1 MRSSFFGLNV
11 AQQGLY
17 TSRTM
22 LDITNHN
29 ISNAETEGY
38 TRQYGVQK
46 ATRPLPNAQ
55 RGMVG
60 TGTTIEQIS
69 QHRNE
74 YLDHKYWNM
83 NKDYGTYDVKATM
96 LKQMELIFNEPSD
109 VGFTSSFNGMFEAL
123 QSLSKD
129 PSDEA
134 NRVNFLASAESYAQY
149 MTDLGEQLRETQ
161 NDANFGVKNS
171 VNQINSF
178 AEQISTLNQQIRN
191 LELNGNRANDLRD
204 QRMVLVDDL
213 SKVVGIKYQVV
224 EDNFGMETVNITINR
239 QQLVS
244 GNAFNTLKLTT
255 RENPQNPEDNPD
267 LYDIEWNSGKKLKTN
282 DLTGEL
288 KGYIDIRDGNNGN
301 NFSGTVQSV
310 AGPSLTIEGINR
322 FDIPSSGEL
331 IIDNVTYD
339 YKYDPTSYI
348 EGIPPATDTVKLE
361 ILSPT
366 FTGTS
371 GDEVS
376 IGQTNTFKGVP
387 YYMQQL
393 NTFVRTFASEFNALQ
408 KQGDGGTGDPMFT
421 YEGYDPTA
429 TVDPSIPLVESQ
441 MSTYKMMTVDNLI
454 VNPNMIED
462 VSLLSTKADASHGQS
477 ANDIILAMI
486 DKRHDTEMFS
496 KGVPDN
502 YMQSIISELA
512 IDVSQMSSFRDGQEQ
527 LTKMITNQRLSISDV
542 DLEEETV
549 NLLKYQQAYSMSAKI
564 LSVFDEIYNVTIN
577 QMGV

>member
-38 TRQYGVQK
+38 SRQYGVQK

-83 NKDYGTYDVKATM
+83 NKDYGTYEVKSTM
-96 LKQMELIFNEPSD
+96 LQQMELIFNEPSE
-109 VGFTSSFNGMFEAL
+109 VGFTSYFDNMFETL

-134 NRVNFLASAESYAQY
+134 NRANFLASAESFSQY
-149 MTDLGEQLRETQ
+149 ITDLGKQLRGTQ

-171 VNQINSF
+171 VNQINSY

-204 QRMVLVDDL
+204 QRMVLVDKL
-213 SKVVGIKYQVV
+213 SKVVGIDYQVAS
-224 EDNFGMETVNITINR
+224 DQYGMETINITING

-244 GNAFNTLKLTT
+244 GNAFNTLELST
-255 RENPQNPEDNPD
+255 RETLDNPEDNPD
-267 LYDIEWNSGKKLKTN
+267 LYDIKWNSGKNLYTDN
-282 DLTGEL
+282 LTGEL

-301 NFSGTVQSV
+301 NFKGALDVDVVGSASV
-310 AGPSLTIEGINR
+310 TIKGINR
-322 FDIPSSGEL
+322 FDIPEAGE
-331 IIDNVTYD
+331 ITIDGINYQYTYD
-339 YKYDPTSYI
+339 PITYDKGNNTI
-348 EGIPPATDTVKLE
+348 DLVLDQLVTITEGTKVAM
-361 ILSPT
+361 
-366 FTGTS
+366 
-371 GDEVS
+371 GDV
-376 IGQTNTFKGVP
+376 NTFKGVP

-393 NTFVRTFASEFNALQ
+393 NKFVRTFASEMNELQ
-408 KQGDGGTGDPMFT
+408 QSGNDDTGSPLFV
-421 YEGYDPTA
+421 YEGYDGSTLLDA
-429 TVDPSIPLVESQ
+429 ED
-441 MSTYKMMTVDNLI
+441 MSSYTDMTIDNFI
-454 VNPNMIED
+454 VSPAMAED
-462 VSLLSTKADASHGQS
+462 VSLFSTKANASDGES

-486 DKRHDTEMFS
+486 DKRQDTKMFS

-502 YMQSIISELA
+502 YMQSIISELG

-564 LSVFDEIYNVTIN
+564 MSVFDEIYNVTIN

>member
-46 ATRPLPNAQ
+46 ATRPMPNAQ

-74 YLDHKYWNM
+74 YLDHKFWNM
-83 NKDYGTYDVKATM
+83 NKDYGTYEVKSTM
-96 LKQMELIFNEPSD
+96 LQQMELIFNEPSE
-109 VGFTSSFNGMFEAL
+109 VGFTSYFDNMFETL

-134 NRVNFLASAESYAQY
+134 NRANFLASAESFSQY
-149 MTDLGEQLRETQ
+149 ITDLGKQLRGTQ

-171 VNQINSF
+171 VNQINSY

-204 QRMVLVDDL
+204 QRMVLVDKL
-213 SKVVGIKYQVV
+213 SKVVGINYQVAT
-224 EDNFGMETVNITINR
+224 DQYGMETINITING

-244 GNAFNTLKLTT
+244 GNAFNTLELST
-255 RENPQNPEDNPD
+255 RETLDNPEDNPD
-267 LYDIEWNSGKKLKTN
+267 IYDIKWNSGKNLYTDN
-282 DLTGEL
+282 LTGEL

-301 NFSGTVQSV
+301 NFKGTVDSV
-310 AGPSLTIEGINR
+310 DTINNTITLADANR
-322 FDIPSSGEL
+322 FDIPMSGKLL
-331 IIDNVTYD
+331 IDGVPYEYDDYTYD
-339 YKYDPTSYI
+339 EASNEVTLELNI
-348 EGIPPATDTVKLE
+348 ATPATGVTAGNKVAM
-361 ILSPT
+361 
-366 FTGTS
+366 GH
-371 GDEVS
+371 V
-376 IGQTNTFKGVP
+376 NTFKGVP

-393 NTFVRTFASEFNALQ
+393 NKFVRTFASEFNTLQ
-408 KQGDGGTGDPMFT
+408 QSGNNGTGSPIFV
-421 YEGYDPTA
+421 YKGYDGST
-429 TVDPSIPLVESQ
+429 PLDAGD
-441 MSTYKMMTVDNLI
+441 MSSYTDMTIDNFI
-454 VNPNMIED
+454 VNPAMVDD
-462 VSLLSTKADASHGQS
+462 VSLLSTKSSASDGES

-486 DKRHDTEMFS
+486 DKRQDTKMFA

-502 YMQSIISELA
+502 YMQSIISELG

-527 LTKMITNQRLSISDV
+527 LTRMITNQRLSISDV
-542 DLEEETV
+542 DLEEETI

-564 LSVFDEIYNVTIN
+564 MSVFNEIYNVTIN

>member
-1 MRSSFFGLNV
+1 MRSAFFGLNI

-29 ISNAETEGY
+29 ISNSETEGY

-74 YLDHKYWNM
+74 YLDYKYWNM

-109 VGFTSSFNGMFEAL
+109 VGFTSYFDNMFETL
-123 QSLSKD
+123 QSLSKN

-134 NRVNFLASAESYAQY
+134 NRANFLAAAESFSQY
-149 MTDLGEQLRETQ
+149 ITDLGEQLAETQ
-161 NDANFGVKNS
+161 NDANFGVRNS

-178 AEQISTLNQQIRN
+178 AEQIATLNQQIRN

-204 QRMVLVDDL
+204 QRMLLVDNL
-213 SKVVGIKYQVV
+213 SKVVGIDYQVTT
-224 EDNFGMETVNITINR
+224 DQFDMETINITING

-244 GNAFNTLKLTT
+244 GNTFNTLEIST
-255 RENPQNPEDNPD
+255 RPNLDNPEDNPD
-267 LYDIEWNSGKKLKTN
+267 IYDIKWNSGKNLYTN
-282 DLTGEL
+282 SLTGEL

-301 NFSGTVQSV
+301 NFKGTINSV
-310 AGPSLTIEGINR
+310 DTGTNEITLDGINR
-322 FDIPSSGEL
+322 FDLPESGE
-331 IIDNVTYD
+331 ISIDGSRFEYDSYTYD
-339 YKYDPTSYI
+339 VSTGEITFQLNAST
-348 EGIPPATDTVKLE
+348 PASAGLNGSSVE
-361 ILSPT
+361 I
-366 FTGTS
+366 GT
-371 GDEVS
+371 
-376 IGQTNTFKGVP
+376 TNTFKGVP

-393 NTFVRTFASEFNALQ
+393 NKFVRTFASEMNALQ
-408 KQGDGGTGDPMFT
+408 QSGNNDTGKPLFVYD
-421 YEGYDPTA
+421 GYDET
-429 TVDPSIPLVESQ
+429 TSTLLDSQ
-441 MSTYKMMTVDNLI
+441 NMSTYTSMTIDNFR
-454 VNPNMIED
+454 VNPLMLDN
-462 VSLLSTKADASHGQS
+462 VSLLSAKANAGDGES

-486 DKRHDTEMFS
+486 DKRQDTQMFA

-502 YMQSIISELA
+502 YMQSLISELA
-512 IDVSQMSSFRDGQEQ
+512 IDVSQMSSFRDGQEK

-542 DLEEETV
+542 DLEEEAV
-549 NLLKYQQAYSMSAKI
+549 NLLKYQQAYSVSAMI
-564 LSVFDEIYNVTIN
+564 ISVFDEIYNVTIN

>member
-38 TRQYGVQK
+38 SRQYAVQK

-83 NKDYGTYDVKATM
+83 NKGYGTYEVKSTM
-96 LKQMELIFNEPSD
+96 LQQMELIFNEPSE
-109 VGFTSSFNGMFEAL
+109 VGFTSYFDNMFETL

-134 NRVNFLASAESYAQY
+134 NRANFLASAESFSQY
-149 MTDLGEQLRETQ
+149 ITDLGKQLRGAQ

-171 VNQINSF
+171 VNQINSY

-204 QRMVLVDDL
+204 QRMILVDKL
-213 SKVVGIKYQVV
+213 SKVVGIDYKVATDQY
-224 EDNFGMETVNITINR
+224 GMETINITING

-244 GNAFNTLKLTT
+244 GNAFNTLKLST
-255 RENPQNPEDNPD
+255 RESLDNPEDNPD
-267 LYDIEWNSGKKLKTN
+267 LYDIKWNSGKNLYTDN
-282 DLTGEL
+282 LTGEL

-301 NFSGTVQSV
+301 NFKGTVASID
-310 AGPSLTIEGINR
+310 AGNNTITLGDANR
-322 FDIPSSGEL
+322 FDIPMSGDLLIDGVPYEYDSYTYNEITNEVTLEL
-331 IIDNVTYD
+331 NIAT
-339 YKYDPTSYI
+339 
-348 EGIPPATDTVKLE
+348 PATGVAIGNKVAM
-361 ILSPT
+361 
-366 FTGTS
+366 
-371 GDEVS
+371 GDV
-376 IGQTNTFKGVP
+376 NKFKGVP

-393 NTFVRTFASEFNALQ
+393 NKFVRTFASEFNKLQ
-408 KQGDGGTGDPMFT
+408 QSGNNGTGSPIFV
-421 YEGYDPTA
+421 YKGYDGST
-429 TVDPSIPLVESQ
+429 PLDAGD
-441 MSTYKMMTVDNLI
+441 MSSYTGMTIDNFI
-454 VNPNMIED
+454 VNPAMTDD
-462 VSLLSTKADASHGQS
+462 VSLLSTKASVSDGES

-486 DKRHDTEMFS
+486 DKRQDTNMFA

-502 YMQSIISELA
+502 YMQSIISELG

-564 LSVFDEIYNVTIN
+564 MSVFNEIYNVTIN